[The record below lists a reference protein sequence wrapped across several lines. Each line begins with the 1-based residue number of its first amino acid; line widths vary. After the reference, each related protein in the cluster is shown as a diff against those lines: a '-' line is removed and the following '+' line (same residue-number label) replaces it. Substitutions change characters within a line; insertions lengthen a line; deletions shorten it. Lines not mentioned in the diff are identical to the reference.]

1 MVAVF
6 IHLIAVDLEL
16 RSYFGVVASVP
27 HSPRWW
33 DDILSYIN
41 TRTSFGSAVW

>member
-16 RSYFGVVASVP
+16 ASEFGVVASVP

-33 DDILSYIN
+33 DDISSYMDIY
-41 TRTSFGSAVW
+41 THFIR